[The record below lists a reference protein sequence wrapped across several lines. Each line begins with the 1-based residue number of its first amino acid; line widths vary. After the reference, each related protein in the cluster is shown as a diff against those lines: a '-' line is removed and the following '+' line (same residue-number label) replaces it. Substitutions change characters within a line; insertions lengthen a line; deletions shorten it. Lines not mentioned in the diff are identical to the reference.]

1 MVKNLFA
8 IKNNEGDNSKWN
20 KQLKI
25 SNVHCLSEALPRV
38 AERPNEWCKLDSY

>member
-1 MVKNLFA
+1 MMGEEEQEEEEGGETVIRIYHMVKNLFA

-25 SNVHCLSEALPRV
+25 
-38 AERPNEWCKLDSY
+38 